1 MYYKYNPYGW
11 YWGGKNNMADTE
23 KITINMNVVD
33 LGNIDL
39 LVEQGFYS
47 NRTDFIK
54 TAIRS
59 QLEKHSAELKDAI
72 IRKTFMIG
80 VVSLNR
86 ESLEDEL
93 MKNNML
99 EIKVLGM
106 LILKDNISPEL
117 ADKTIKSIKVLGSF
131 RANDTLKLAL
141 KDKIEE

>member
-1 MYYKYNPYGW
+1 
-11 YWGGKNNMADTE
+11 MADTE

-59 QLEKHSAELKDAI
+59 QFEKHSTELKDAI
-72 IRKTFMIG
+72 IRKTFMVG

-93 MKNNML
+93 KKNNML
-99 EIKVLGM
+99 DIRVLGM

-117 ADKTIKSIKVLGSF
+117 AMKTIKSIKVLGTF
-131 RANDTLKLAL
+131 RASDALKFAL
-141 KDKIEE
+141 KDKIEQ